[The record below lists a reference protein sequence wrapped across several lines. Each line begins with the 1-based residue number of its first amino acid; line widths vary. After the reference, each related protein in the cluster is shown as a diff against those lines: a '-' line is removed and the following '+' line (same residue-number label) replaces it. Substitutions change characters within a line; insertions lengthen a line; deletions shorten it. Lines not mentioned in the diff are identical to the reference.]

1 MKKYCVLPE
10 WHTRYT
16 HSFTHICMHTHTHT
30 HVPTPNQ
37 VLSDHSAFGLAQVLM
52 FHYNK
57 DTQWAISAFPQW
69 PSKDQRHLLES
80 PTSSALLR
88 RSSWAPGRKQPLSV
102 PQRRSYWIHLPLESQ
117 DTSQASLVDGL
128 WVRQSLVAM
137 TQSKS
142 LVYEDFLSLTLL
154 LTRGL
159 GMFWEPPPPQC
170 APLPHVLRFSHCLV
184 TLLDPPRPPTALS
197 CSVLLFIRPWGCPD
211 TSGKLVTLLVTYC
224 CVLPSTGH
232 RSSVLMSGDLK

>member
-16 HSFTHICMHTHTHT
+16 HSFAHICMHTHTHT

-37 VLSDHSAFGLAQVLM
+37 VLSDHSAFGLAQMLM

-159 GMFWEPPPPQC
+159 GMFWEP
-170 APLPHVLRFSHCLV
+170 H
-184 TLLDPPRPPTALS
+184 LLL
-197 CSVLLFIRPWGCPD
+197 SVLL
-211 TSGKLVTLLVTYC
+211 S
-224 CVLPSTGH
+224 
-232 RSSVLMSGDLK
+232 LMSSGSPTVSWLCWILPVRRLLYPALFCCLYAHEDALILRANS